1 MVSKGTAQMMSS
13 MPYNPNMWS
22 QGIKNEIAQYGTT
35 IEHEITGI
43 DWGKEVLKRYK
54 FGQSQTAELA
64 RRYMMTEDDMSFM
77 EPIYLERQ
85 LPFPEYLT
93 HCGYHAMT
101 QEVLNRVE
109 AEGIAEGAHSE
120 DGTKRS
126 ALEGMMNKYGLHF
139 RAVYSFPCKGGA
151 SISVSVISG
160 KMFYS
165 RTDAPYEIM
174 GVALEDGQ
182 SGDEPMPY
190 QTDEQLMIYLAKVL
204 AHSQEY

>member
-1 MVSKGTAQMMSS
+1 VF
-13 MPYNPNMWS
+13 
-22 QGIKNEIAQYGTT
+22 GTT
-35 IEHEITGI
+35 IEREITGL
-43 DWGKEVLKRYK
+43 DWGKEVHKRFTVNKEY
-54 FGQSQTAELA
+54 A
-64 RRYMMTEDDMSFM
+64 MIEDDMSFM
-77 EPIYLERQ
+77 EPIFRERK

-93 HCGYHAMT
+93 HCGYHPMT
-101 QEVLNRVE
+101 QEIMVKMYDQANMEKEQDHEGE
-109 AEGIAEGAHSE
+109 A
-120 DGTKRS
+120 KQS
-126 ALEGMMNKYGLHF
+126 ALEGMMDKYGKHF
-139 RAVYSFPCKGGA
+139 SASYRFPCKGGA

-165 RTDAPYEIM
+165 RNDAPYEIM